1 MNLLQASEGREQA
14 SELLLICLDT
24 AQILCLPTSTACR
37 AALQIRMGVAF
48 GTLEPLEISPNTW
61 DLMKSHYSQ
70 GKRNNIVK
78 VKKKKKKGRKP
89 ELRFCTQID
98 DDISVWPGIISI
110 ISGSPQNCNLRSRV
124 MGWTLQGLLLNWNS
138 RLQDFL
144 ALFKFGCR
152 SSALFGDVYAV
163 HVSTS
168 TTSDIRMISLM
179 EESKEELKSFLMQV
193 KEESERTDLR
203 LNNKLR

>member
-24 AQILCLPTSTACR
+24 AQILCLPTSTACQ

-78 VKKKKKKGRKP
+78 VRKIRKKERKP
-89 ELRFCTQID
+89 DLHFCTQID
-98 DDISVWPGIISI
+98 DNMSVWPGIISI
-110 ISGSPQNCNLRSRV
+110 ISGSPQNCNLRSHV
-124 MGWTLQGLLLNWNS
+124 MGQTHF
-138 RLQDFL
+138 RDCFL
-144 ALFKFGCR
+144 IVTPGCR
-152 SSALFGDVYAV
+152 TSQHCSSLDVDHQPYLVMYMLFMFQHQQPQIYG
-163 HVSTS
+163 
-168 TTSDIRMISLM
+168 
-179 EESKEELKSFLMQV
+179 
-193 KEESERTDLR
+193 
-203 LNNKLR
+203 